1 MSAAPTAYVAG
12 TAPYQAVPAYY
23 TSPNVAVYG
32 QTAPNSFSGAVKQTV
47 GGATQAIDNAGQQV
61 AAAAQ
66 PGAKHSGMWNFGI
79 LLVILTLVFMLLFWL
94 LRIPI
99 VLQTGVGGVVLNQV
113 SFWKTLLAGFV
124 TALIVIFLIWGIS
137 KLTGSK

>member
-1 MSAAPTAYVAG
+1 MSAPTAYVAG
-12 TAPYQAVPAYY
+12 SVPYQAVPAYY
-23 TSPNVAVYG
+23 ASPNVPVYG
-32 QTAPNSFSGAVKQTV
+32 QSAASSFSGAVKNTV
-47 GGATQAIDNAGQQV
+47 DGATQAINSAGQQV
-61 AAAAQ
+61 AAATA

-79 LLVILTLVFMLLFWL
+79 LLVILTLVFMLLFWI

-99 VLQTGVGGVVLNQV
+99 VLQTGPGGILLTNQV

-124 TALIVIFLIWGIS
+124 SALVVIFIIWGVS